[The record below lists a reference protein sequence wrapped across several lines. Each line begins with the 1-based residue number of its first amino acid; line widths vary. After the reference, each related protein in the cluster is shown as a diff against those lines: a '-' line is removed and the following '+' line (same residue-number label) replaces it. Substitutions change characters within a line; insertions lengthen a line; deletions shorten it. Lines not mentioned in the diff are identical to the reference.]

1 MSAIC
6 LMSRDSRATCGAS
19 TSQGTPWSCLHQEPL
34 ADVLAWDSY
43 SYGGPLPSD
52 QAATMDAVAGELM
65 LFGSLPSYGRPLST
79 RLGVGEAE
87 LPVDPAT
94 VGRFLAKCAP
104 VDDQGHRWWLGAID
118 GGADRSGGY
127 GRFQAGC
134 GDTVVTT
141 TAHRYA
147 WTLEHGAIPPGLV
160 VRHRCDEPLCTATQD
175 LDLGT
180 YADNRWDAIARPHRA
195 ASLDVRGSADRSR
208 AIREAVL
215 RVLALGATNPGAI
228 GDAARAAMLAGD
240 PNRDQLTLWPMRN
253 YSEVL

>member
-118 GGADRSGGY
+118 GGADHSGGY
-127 GRFQAGC
+127 GRFQARLGPDPRHHY
-134 GDTVVTT
+134 GTSLRMDTRTRPDPSRYLSQGIAV
-141 TAHRYA
+141 HRVHVA
-147 WTLEHGAIPPGLV
+147 G
-160 VRHRCDEPLCTATQD
+160 
-175 LDLGT
+175 
-180 YADNRWDAIARPHRA
+180 N
-195 ASLDVRGSADRSR
+195 
-208 AIREAVL
+208 EA
-215 RVLALGATNPGAI
+215 G
-228 GDAARAAMLAGD
+228 
-240 PNRDQLTLWPMRN
+240 
-253 YSEVL
+253 